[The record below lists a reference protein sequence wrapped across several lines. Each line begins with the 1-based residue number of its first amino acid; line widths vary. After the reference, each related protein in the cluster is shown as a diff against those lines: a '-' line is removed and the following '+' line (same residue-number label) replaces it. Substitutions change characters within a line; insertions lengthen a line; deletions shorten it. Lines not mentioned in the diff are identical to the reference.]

1 MNIKKLQSVT
11 ISGKNIYYFAFLYYY
26 ILSFLRFTTFAPT
39 ISANW
44 MIRLSYLA
52 VVLLLIKIYVFD
64 KQTIKSF
71 TINTFIILL
80 SLISWRHAHAVDVLA
95 YTLFILGAKNIN
107 FRVIINW
114 FFKLGVIMLILTMIY
129 SQLGIIKDLIYV
141 RNHTLRHAMGIVYPT
156 DLAAHIFYLILAY
169 FYLYFEKIT
178 WRSYVGIVF
187 VAGLTYFLTQARL
200 DVLLSLLAIPVIFVA
215 KQAYS
220 GKKVYSNIAS
230 FYWIVTPILAYI
242 TVIASIFYNANNS
255 LFRFTNEAFSKRLE
269 ISHLAIEKYNVTLFG
284 KHVLEHGF
292 GSSQGIKHFYQSG
305 MSGNYFFIDSSFIRL
320 AIIYGLVIG
329 IFVIIVM
336 LLIGMRSI
344 STRGFCLA
352 AIVLLLGISC
362 MIEQHL
368 LDISYNPFLIA
379 LLADNAY
386 YYGINKNAEG

>member
-255 LFRFTNEAFSKRLE
+255 LFRFTNEVFSKRLE